1 MAKLWGGRFSKSTD
15 EAVDAF
21 NASIGFDKRLYRE
34 DIRGSMA
41 HAAMLARQGI
51 ISENDAAAIIR
62 GLQEI
67 LAEIEA
73 GKFEFS
79 AQLEDIH
86 MNIEAALTKKIG
98 AAGERLHTARSRNDQ
113 VALDTHMYAK
123 KIVAELGELLLKLEE
138 ALLFTAGQHTDT
150 IMPGY
155 THLQR
160 AQPIT
165 FAHHL
170 LAYFNML
177 QRDFRRLLGVWQ
189 GADLLP
195 LGAGALAGTT
205 FPIDRFFVAE
215 ELNFGQ
221 IYGNSLDAVS
231 DRDYIIEFMSFAS
244 LLMLHLSRLSEEVC
258 LWSSQEFGYIELDD
272 AFATGSSMMPQKKNP
287 DIAELVRGKSGRVF
301 GHLLGL
307 LTTVKG
313 LPLAYNKDLQEDK
326 EGFFDTVDTL
336 RFTLIVYRDMLL
348 TMKVKKETMAEAV
361 SKDFS
366 NATDLAD
373 YLVRK
378 GLPFREAHRAVG
390 QCVAYAIE
398 KGKYLPQLTLA
409 EYKNFSPLFEKDL
422 LECLAPVRCVEARRC
437 YGGPAPEETAK
448 QLRLGAEALAAQ
460 REQLELLKAKL

>member
-51 ISENDAAAIIR
+51 ISENDAAAIMR

-79 AQLEDIH
+79 AELEDIH

-150 IMPGY
+150 VMPGY

-177 QRDFRRLLGVWQ
+177 QRDFRRLMGVWQ
-189 GADLLP
+189 GADIMP
-195 LGAGALAGTT
+195 LGG
-205 FPIDRFFVAE
+205 RR
-215 ELNFGQ
+215 
-221 IYGNSLDAVS
+221 S
-231 DRDYIIEFMSFAS
+231 
-244 LLMLHLSRLSEEVC
+244 
-258 LWSSQEFGYIELDD
+258 
-272 AFATGSSMMPQKKNP
+272 GSTSAKFTAIPSM
-287 DIAELVRGKSGRVF
+287 R
-301 GHLLGL
+301 
-307 LTTVKG
+307 
-313 LPLAYNKDLQEDK
+313 
-326 EGFFDTVDTL
+326 
-336 RFTLIVYRDMLL
+336 
-348 TMKVKKETMAEAV
+348 
-361 SKDFS
+361 
-366 NATDLAD
+366 
-373 YLVRK
+373 
-378 GLPFREAHRAVG
+378 
-390 QCVAYAIE
+390 
-398 KGKYLPQLTLA
+398 
-409 EYKNFSPLFEKDL
+409 
-422 LECLAPVRCVEARRC
+422 
-437 YGGPAPEETAK
+437 
-448 QLRLGAEALAAQ
+448 
-460 REQLELLKAKL
+460 